1 MAKRKGNPA
10 FMKELKCSDE
20 LKEFLGVKKVSRPQL
35 MKKIW
40 AYIKKHKLQDKEEK
54 RTINP
59 DAKLATILGKK
70 PINMFKMAKKLS
82 EHLEA

>member
-1 MAKRKGNPA
+1 MARQGNPA
-10 FMKELKCSDE
+10 FMKELRCSEE
-20 LKEFLGVKKVSRPQL
+20 LEEFLGEKKVSRPQL

-40 AYIKKHKLQDKEEK
+40 KYIKSHKLQDKKDK

-59 DAKLATILGKK
+59 DKKLATILGSK

-82 EHLEA
+82 DHLEA